1 MAEYTVLSVV
11 KTTLAI
17 LLRKF
22 VFNVLFFEIAIDVF
36 AIQSSSPSKRARAS
50 AARIRADQ
58 VSDSSDVIYDDS
70 ALAVNDLQSDPVDES
85 EGHSEADN
93 SGRDGDNILDEDTDE
108 SALEYPSQEKAKS
121 KDKRS
126 KCVYTF
132 RYRQFR
138 NSLSY

>member
-1 MAEYTVLSVV
+1 MVEYTVLSVV
-11 KTTLAI
+11 KMTLAI
-17 LLRKF
+17 LLHKF
-22 VFNVLFFEIAIDVF
+22 VFNVLFFKITIDVF
-36 AIQSSSPSKRARAS
+36 AIQSSLPSKHAWAS
-50 AARIRADQ
+50 AAHIYADQ
-58 VSDSSDVIYDDS
+58 VSDSSDVIYNNS
-70 ALAVNDLQSDPVDES
+70 ALAVNNLQSDPVNES

-93 SGRDGDNILDEDTDE
+93 SGCDSNNILDEDTDE

-126 KCVYTF
+126 KCVYAF

>member
-1 MAEYTVLSVV
+1 MLSVV

-22 VFNVLFFEIAIDVF
+22 VFNVLFFKIAIDVF

-126 KCVYTF
+126 KCIYVFCYC
-132 RYRQFR
+132 QFH
-138 NSLSY
+138 NSLLY

>member
-1 MAEYTVLSVV
+1 MLSVV

-70 ALAVNDLQSDPVDES
+70 ALAVNDLQSDPSDES

-93 SGRDGDNILDEDTDE
+93 SGCDGDNILDEDTDE
-108 SALEYPSQEKAKS
+108 STLEYPSQEKAKS

-126 KCVYTF
+126 KCVYAF

>member
-1 MAEYTVLSVV
+1 MLSMV

-108 SALEYPSQEKAKS
+108 STLEYPSQEKAKS

-126 KCVYTF
+126 KCVYAF